1 MKPRVRD
8 LLTCPVIA
16 ALVITAL
23 ALPGMAWSE
32 SDYEAGAVVLKRGN
46 KPVPVPQAVAKTS
59 PKATPK
65 ATPKP
70 VTDASKSG
78 LATRLGFGQ
87 PADDVSRIRAAQAL
101 IYPWV
106 RLSPAKAGQGVRCR
120 VLFHAQSG
128 VIDAADANAKTDTK
142 GTAVCAVGLPDGMTQ
157 WPSGRYTVEFL
168 ADGKPAGELNFTA
181 GD

>member
-8 LLTCPVIA
+8 LLCPLFIV
-16 ALVITAL
+16 AL
-23 ALPGMAWSE
+23 AFPGIALPA

-46 KPVPVPQAVAKTS
+46 KPIPVAQPAV
-59 PKATPK
+59 KAASRP
-65 ATPKP
+65 APKP
-70 VTDASKSG
+70 VSASKSG

-87 PADDVSRIRAAQAL
+87 PADDVSRIGAGQAS

-106 RLSPAKAGQGVRCR
+106 RLSPAKAGLSVRCR

-128 VIDAADANAKTDTK
+128 VIDAADANAETDAK
-142 GTAVCAVGLPDGMTQ
+142 GTAVCTVGLPDGMSQ
-157 WPSGRYTVEFL
+157 WPSGSYTVEFL
-168 ADGKPAGELNFTA
+168 ADGKPAGELNFTV